1 MELSRIKT
9 TLIYNRFDLWQE
21 NVKWKI
27 IKVSQQENEE
37 AKYLQVKLDNKICG
51 NLSFTDY
58 VIGEA
63 AEKVLFKL
71 IQVFWNY
78 KNVSYGSDY
87 AMTEQEYIKKY
98 HVTDIYEL
106 KFGNTI
112 AAVLLSCEQGTDVFL
127 ENFSFDNKLSKQS
140 PGMIIYNLYLKMLAK
155 KQKERLF
162 LGRGYV
168 HI

>member
-106 KFGNTI
+106 KF
-112 AAVLLSCEQGTDVFL
+112 
-127 ENFSFDNKLSKQS
+127 
-140 PGMIIYNLYLKMLAK
+140 
-155 KQKERLF
+155 
-162 LGRGYV
+162 
-168 HI
+168 